1 MTSYINYVDVMKC
14 AKVDNFYKQSDFK
27 LAFQLIF
34 RFKDENATE
43 IMLENW
49 SEIIKDEILN
59 CKQQKR
65 IIREEEYQIERIF
78 LKELTAIANLGKYS
92 LEKLKMNP
100 YIAMAFTLGIYY
112 GTFIFEQT
120 ALNLTIEEIYSI
132 IPSNKRLPNGLKNFT
147 KNFVLDGTSDE
158 VLKILFKKEI
168 EIK

>member
-1 MTSYINYVDVMKC
+1 MDVMER
-14 AKVDNFYKQSDFK
+14 AKVHDFYKQSNFK
-27 LAFQLIF
+27 SAFQLIIM
-34 RFKDENATE
+34 FKANNAAE
-43 IMLENW
+43 IMLGNW
-49 SEIIKDEILN
+49 TEIIKDEILN

-65 IIREEEYQIERIF
+65 IIQEEEYQIERIS

-100 YIAMAFTLGIYY
+100 YISMAFTLGIYY

-132 IPSNKRLPNGLKNFT
+132 IPSNKRLPNGLKKFT
-147 KNFVLDGTSDE
+147 KTFVLEGTSDE